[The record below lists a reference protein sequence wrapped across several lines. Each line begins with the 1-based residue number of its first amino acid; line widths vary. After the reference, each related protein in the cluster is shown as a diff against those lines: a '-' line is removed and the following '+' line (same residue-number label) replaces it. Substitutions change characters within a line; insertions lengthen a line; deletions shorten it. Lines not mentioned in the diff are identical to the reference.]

1 MTVRLALFD
10 CDGTLADSQHEIVA
24 AMAIAFAAIGRTP
37 PPAHAVR
44 LNIGLSLPGIAAKLL
59 PDGGAVLQ
67 AQLVDAYRDAY
78 LDARI
83 AAGAEP
89 EPLYD
94 GIPALLDTLLA
105 NGWVLGVAT
114 GKSRRG
120 LLRLLAAHGMTEQF
134 ATLQTADLHPS
145 KPDPA
150 MVIAAMNESGAAP
163 GETIVI
169 GDTSFDMAMAVAAGA
184 RAIGVTWGY
193 HDAATLL
200 LSGAAVLVD
209 TPAQLL
215 TALEDMR

>member
-1 MTVRLALFD
+1 MTIRLALFD

-24 AMAIAFAAIGRTP
+24 AMSTAFAAINLPP
-37 PPAHAVR
+37 PPAQAVR

-59 PDGGAVLQ
+59 PDGGPMLQ
-67 AQLVDAYRDAY
+67 AQLVDAYREAY
-78 LDARI
+78 LSART

-94 GIPALLDTLLA
+94 GIPALLDTLA
-105 NGWVLGVAT
+105 STGWQLGVAT

-120 LLRLLAAHGMTEQF
+120 LLRLLSAHGMTEQF
-134 ATLQTADLHPS
+134 VTLQTADLHPS

-150 MVIAAMNESGAAP
+150 MVMAAMQDSGAAP
-163 GETIVI
+163 GDTIVI
-169 GDTSFDMAMAVAAGA
+169 GDTSFDMAMALAAGA

-200 LSGAAVLVD
+200 LAGATVLVD